1 MLTLRVGAWTTGRR
15 SSPVPQLQCVGG
27 SGAGRGLEP
36 SDVQCYNRGSDGLGI
51 QWQCKADLEATVN
64 FGKIEVNC
72 EGYDYPEDDFVLVGS
87 CGLKY
92 KLKLTMEGRTKLGVP
107 AKTATEQNSN
117 SDIDGG
123 EVVGLVILILIVVA
137 CIIIP
142 GVKYGRNRNRNR
154 DRNTDRNRN
163 RGVITYNLTTLHE
176 DANDSPSSS
185 GTRTASGFGGTT
197 RR

>member
-1 MLTLRVGAWTTGRR
+1 MLTLRAGAWTTGRR

-27 SGAGRGLEP
+27 SGAGRGWEP

-51 QWQCKADLEATVN
+51 QWQCKADMEATVK
-64 FGKIEVNC
+64 FGALEDNC
-72 EGYDYPEDDFVLVGS
+72 EGYDYPEDDYVLVGS

-92 KLKLTMEGRTKLGVP
+92 KLELTMEGRTKLGLP
-107 AKTATEQNSN
+107 AKTTTEQNSG
-117 SDIDGG
+117 SYTDGG
-123 EVVGLVILILIVVA
+123 QVIGLVIIILIVVA

-142 GVKYGRNRNRNR
+142 GVKYR
-154 DRNTDRNRN
+154 RN
-163 RGVITYNLTTLHE
+163 RGVVTYNVFTNE
-176 DANDSPSSS
+176 DAKDSPPSS

>member
-1 MLTLRVGAWTTGRR
+1 MLTLRAGAWTTGRR

-36 SDVQCYNRGSDGLGI
+36 SDVQCYNRGSDGIGI

-92 KLKLTMEGRTKLGVP
+92 KLKLTMEGRTKLP

-123 EVVGLVILILIVVA
+123 EVVGLVILILIVVLLF
-137 CIIIP
+137 CVIIP
-142 GVKYGRNRNRNR
+142 GLKYGRNRNRNR
-154 DRNTDRNRN
+154 DRNTNRNRN
-163 RGVITYNLTTLHE
+163 RGVITYNLTNE

-185 GTRTASGFGGTT
+185 GTRTASGFGDTT

>member
-1 MLTLRVGAWTTGRR
+1 MLTLRAGAWTTGRR

-36 SDVQCYNRGSDGLGI
+36 SDVQCYNRGSDGIGI

-92 KLKLTMEGRTKLGVP
+92 KLKLTMEGRTKLP

-117 SDIDGG
+117 SDIDDG

-154 DRNTDRNRN
+154 DRNTNRNRN
-163 RGVITYNLTTLHE
+163 RGVITYNLTNE